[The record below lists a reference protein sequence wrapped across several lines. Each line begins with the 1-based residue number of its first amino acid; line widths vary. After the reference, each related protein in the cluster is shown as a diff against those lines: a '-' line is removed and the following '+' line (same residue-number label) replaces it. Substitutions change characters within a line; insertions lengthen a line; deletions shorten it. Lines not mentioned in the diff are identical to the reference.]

1 MVPGF
6 AAFVGRFPESLAY
19 FSFPFSSVI
28 STVMGNRALNAAA
41 VALSSST
48 AIKFFEPIRIFICLL
63 VIAGVGVCADAHG
76 TRTAAQ
82 ITATTSAVTRFWIE
96 GILGI

>member
-1 MVPGF
+1 MVAGF
-6 AAFVGRFPESLAY
+6 DAFVGRLPESLAY

-48 AIKFFEPIRIFICLL
+48 ALKFFEPILIFICLL
-63 VIAGVGVCADAHG
+63 LSAGVGVCAEARG
-76 TRTAAQ
+76 ARTTAQ
-82 ITATTSAVTRFWIE
+82 ITAATSAVTRFRIK
-96 GILGI
+96 GILD